1 MLSKFL
7 ITLIVVVIAF
17 FVIRQRNLGGAH
29 PTRKSIEDSKSKKD
43 SSKDEFTDD
52 LRKGAYIFLALMISL
67 GATLYYF
74 DWKDDHTVVT
84 IYLHRSNGSQP
95 VSYQAYKYQ
104 LQDRSFVT
112 IDGRSITVAS
122 SERMEILGLNK

>member
-17 FVIRQRNLGGAH
+17 FVVRQRNLGGAN
-29 PTRKSIEDSKSKKD
+29 PTRKSIEASKSKKD
-43 SSKDEFTDD
+43 SPKDEFTDD

-84 IYLHRSNGSQP
+84 IHLHRSNESQP

-104 LQDRSFVT
+104 LQERSFVT
-112 IDGRSITVAS
+112 TDGRSITVAS

>member
-17 FVIRQRNLGGAH
+17 FVVRQRNLGGAN
-29 PTRKSIEDSKSKKD
+29 PTRKSIQASKSKKD
-43 SSKDEFTDD
+43 SPKDEFTDD

-84 IYLHRSNGSQP
+84 IHLHRSNESQP
-95 VSYQAYKYQ
+95 VSYQAYK
-104 LQDRSFVT
+104 
-112 IDGRSITVAS
+112 
-122 SERMEILGLNK
+122 